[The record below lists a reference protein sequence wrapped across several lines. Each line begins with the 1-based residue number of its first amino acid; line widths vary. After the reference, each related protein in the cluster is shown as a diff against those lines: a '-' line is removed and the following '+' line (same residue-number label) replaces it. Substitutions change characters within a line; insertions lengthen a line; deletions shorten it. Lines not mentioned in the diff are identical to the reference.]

1 MASDLSNKHDW
12 LAPALAF
19 SVWAAHFM
27 LLWSASSVFPG
38 QPAAKWIAAA
48 LTIFAYGALWWVR
61 RRRGV
66 VGFRSVEGLGVGIA
80 TVAVTYTTLAALIS

>member
-12 LAPALAF
+12 LAPAMAF
-19 SVWAAHFM
+19 SVWAAQFM

-38 QPAAKWIAAA
+38 QPAARWIAIV
-48 LTIFAYGALWWVR
+48 LTLLAFGALWRIR

-66 VGFRSVEGLGVGIA
+66 SGFRSVEGLGLGIA
-80 TVAVTYTTLAALIS
+80 TVAVAYTALPALIG